1 MALGKKIEDSSK
13 SKDNAED
20 AEKDQ
25 IAADKL
31 MNECKETLL
40 ELPVEHLVSLMELC
54 RILYEVSLHS
64 EENMMHAD
72 NLALVFGPTILITQS
87 DDPLTMLSDNPGKIA
102 ICKYLINHSNA
113 IHHDFQSPPEK
124 NKIEDLWNK
133 IDNDLTQ
140 QEETLQP
147 NQRIDRL
154 SKRLNT
160 FKSQVA
166 QLQSSL
172 QDKDKIIRNFQF
184 VNEVYR
190 CSSAY
195 NQSRKL
201 SQASIDLV
209 ASLKALNAFDPL
221 DPSLLFALL
230 DSLLALHQ
238 VTPFFPFSFPLL
250 CLFLLPPFPLPSSL
264 SLSPFPFPSPFFTL
278 PSLPSSYPLCLPFS
292 FSRSLFS
299 LQTPSRAS
307 LPWPFVVLEVPPSK
321 FASCF
326 PFSPFQLNRGKLLFY
341 LAPFPFVFPSPSFQ
355 KFLWCPIVLGYFY

>member
-1 MALGKKIEDSSK
+1 MGKKIEDSSK

-238 VTPFFPFSFPLL
+238 VTPFFPFSFPFPLP
-250 CLFLLPPFPLPSSL
+250 FSPPFPLPLSL
-264 SLSPFPFPSPFFTL
+264 SLLHSSLSPFLL
-278 PSLPSSYPLCLPFS
+278 PSLPSFLFQSLPFFIANTLEGLPSLAFRSSRGSSLQIRFMFSILPFS
-292 FSRSLFS
+292 
-299 LQTPSRAS
+299 T
-307 LPWPFVVLEVPPSK
+307 K
-321 FASCF
+321 
-326 PFSPFQLNRGKLLFY
+326 
-341 LAPFPFVFPSPSFQ
+341 
-355 KFLWCPIVLGYFY
+355 